1 MTTIAVTGVTGR
13 LGSLVA
19 ADLAA
24 RGVGLRLIARNP
36 ARVEP
41 IDGAAIATAE
51 YNDAAAFE
59 AAVAGADTLF
69 LVSATES
76 ETRVADHTT
85 AVDAAIAAGVDR
97 IVYISFQGAAPDATF
112 TFARDH
118 WHTEQHIEASGV
130 GYTFLRDNN
139 YLNHVPGL
147 VDSTDGVIRGPA
159 GTGKFAPV
167 AHADI
172 AAVAAAVLADRT
184 LLAGE
189 TRDVTGPEAFTLEE
203 AARLL
208 TERTGRDIS
217 YVPETREEAF
227 ASRAHYG
234 APHWAVEGWVSS
246 YEAIATGELA
256 SVSDTVESVT
266 GRPPMSLAQYLND
279 NPSSLAGLYCY
290 NSSADVAIENPGR
303 WRKQLGS
310 HLGHK
315 ITVQSDDTTSTFNF
329 DGGFGTVSDTAS
341 GLHLGAQ
348 AATAD
353 TLATIK
359 DVLGR
364 HLERFAQK
372 LDVTVTWS

>member
-1 MTTIAVTGVTGR
+1 MTTIAVTGVTGQ

-24 RGVGLRLIARNP
+24 RGISLRLIARNP
-36 ARVEP
+36 ARVKP
-41 IDGAAIATAE
+41 IDGAVVAAAE
-51 YNDAAAFE
+51 YGDAEAFRS
-59 AAVAGADTLF
+59 AVAGADTLF

-76 ETRVADHTT
+76 ETRVAEHIT
-85 AVDAAIAAGVDR
+85 AVDAAIAAGVGR

-118 WHTEQHIEASGV
+118 WHTEQHIASSGV
-130 GYTFLRDNN
+130 DYTFLRDNN
-139 YLNHVPGL
+139 YLSHLPGL
-147 VDSTDGVIRGPA
+147 VNSADGVIRGPA

-167 AHADI
+167 AHSDI
-172 AAVAAAVLADRT
+172 AAVAAAVLADPT
-184 LLAGE
+184 LLVGE
-189 TRDVTGPEAFTLEE
+189 TRDVTGPEAFTLDE
-203 AARLL
+203 AARIL
-208 TERTGRDIS
+208 TERTGRAIS

-256 SVSDTVESVT
+256 SVSDTVEAVL
-266 GRPPMSLAQYLND
+266 GRPPVSLTQYLNE
-279 NPSSLAGLYCY
+279 NPSALAGLYGF
-290 NSSADVAIENPGR
+290 SSAADVEVENPGR

-315 ITVQSDDTTSTFNF
+315 ITVKSDDTTSTFDF
-329 DGGFGTVSDTAS
+329 DGGFGSVSDTAS
-341 GLHLGAQ
+341 GLRLTAE
-348 AATAD
+348 AASAD
-353 TLATIK
+353 TLAVVK

-372 LDVTVTWS
+372 LDIAITWT

>member
-1 MTTIAVTGVTGR
+1 MTTIAVTGVTGQ

-24 RGVGLRLIARNP
+24 RGIGLRLIARNP
-36 ARVEP
+36 ARVKT
-41 IDGAAIATAE
+41 IDGAVVAAAE
-51 YNDAAAFE
+51 YGDAAAFGS
-59 AAVAGADTLF
+59 AVAGADTLF

-76 ETRVADHTT
+76 ENRVAEHIT
-85 AVDAAIAAGVDR
+85 AVDAAIAAGVGR

-118 WHTEQHIEASGV
+118 WHTEQHIASSGV
-130 GYTFLRDNN
+130 DHTFLRDNN
-139 YLNHVPGL
+139 YLSHVPGL
-147 VDSTDGVIRGPA
+147 VNPADGVIRGPA

-172 AAVAAAVLADRT
+172 AAVAAAVLADNT
-184 LLAGE
+184 LLVGE
-189 TRDVTGPEAFTLEE
+189 TRDVTGPEAFTLDE
-203 AARLL
+203 AARIL
-208 TERTGRDIS
+208 TERTGRAIS

-256 SVSDTVESVT
+256 SVSDTVETVL
-266 GRPPMSLAQYLND
+266 GRPPVSLRQYLKD
-279 NPSSLAGLYCY
+279 NPSTLAGLYGF
-290 NSSADVAIENPGR
+290 SSAAEVAIENPGR

-315 ITVQSDDTTSTFNF
+315 IAVKSDDTTSTFDF
-329 DGGFGTVSDTAS
+329 DGGFGTVTDTAS
-341 GLHLGAQ
+341 GLRLNAE

-353 TLATIK
+353 TLAVVK

-372 LDVTVTWS
+372 LDITVTWM

>member
-1 MTTIAVTGVTGR
+1 VKTIAVTGVTGQ

-24 RGVGLRLIARNP
+24 RGIGLRLIARNP
-36 ARVEP
+36 ARVKP
-41 IDGAAIATAE
+41 IDGAVVAAAE
-51 YNDAAAFE
+51 YGDAAAFG
-59 AAVAGADTLF
+59 AAVAGADALF

-76 ETRVADHTT
+76 ETRVADHIT
-85 AVDAAIAAGVDR
+85 AVDAAIAAGVGR

-118 WHTEQHIEASGV
+118 WHTEQHIASSGI

-139 YLNHVPGL
+139 YLAHVPGL
-147 VDSTDGVIRGPA
+147 VNPTDGVIRGPA
-159 GTGKFAPV
+159 GTGRFAPV

-172 AAVAAAVLADRT
+172 AAVAAAVLADDA
-184 LLAGE
+184 LLVGE
-189 TRDVTGPEAFTLEE
+189 TRDLTGPDAFTLDE
-203 AARLL
+203 AGQLL
-208 TERTGRDIS
+208 TERTGRAIS
-217 YVPETREEAF
+217 YVQETREEAF

-234 APHWAVEGWVSS
+234 APQWAVEGWVSS

-256 SVSDTVESVT
+256 TVSDTVESVL
-266 GRPPMSLAQYLND
+266 GRPPVSLTQYLKD
-279 NPSSLAGLYCY
+279 NPSSLAGLYGY
-290 NSSADVAIENPGR
+290 SSVADVAIENPGR

-315 ITVQSDDTTSTFNF
+315 IEVRSDDTSSTFDF
-329 DGGFGTVSDTAS
+329 DGGFGTVSDTAA
-341 GLHLGAQ
+341 GLQLNAE

-372 LDVTVTWS
+372 LDITVTWT